1 MSKDETWK
9 KKSVT
14 QKDLKKYIIKIM
26 RVKIEIKKYI
36 RRQARNFNWMVK
48 LKWKITLT

>member
-1 MSKDETWK
+1 MKHEK

-26 RVKIEIKKYI
+26 RVKIKIKKIHYK
-36 RRQARNFNWMVK
+36 ASKKF
-48 LKWKITLT
+48 